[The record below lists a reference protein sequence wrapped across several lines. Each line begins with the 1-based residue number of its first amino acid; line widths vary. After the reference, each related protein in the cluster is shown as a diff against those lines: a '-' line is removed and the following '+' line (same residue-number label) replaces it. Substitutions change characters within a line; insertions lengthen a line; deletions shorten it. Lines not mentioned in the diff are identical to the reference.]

1 MSAELRQSELS
12 GIPSCPRCSSQEI
25 WKSGRN
31 GAGTQQWRCK
41 TCDRV
46 FVVEPYLKADIRLI
60 ADRML
65 KAQMPVPEIARILNG
80 FVSRR
85 WIYLRRGELNVSRQK
100 ATRMHQGI

>member
-1 MSAELRQSELS
+1 MSAAARGKELS

-31 GAGTQQWRCK
+31 SAGTQQWRCK
-41 TCDRV
+41 TCDRI

-60 ADRML
+60 TDRML
-65 KAQMPVPEIARILNG
+65 NARMPVPEIAKILEG

-85 WIYLRRGELNVSRQK
+85 WIYSRRGELNV
-100 ATRMHQGI
+100 